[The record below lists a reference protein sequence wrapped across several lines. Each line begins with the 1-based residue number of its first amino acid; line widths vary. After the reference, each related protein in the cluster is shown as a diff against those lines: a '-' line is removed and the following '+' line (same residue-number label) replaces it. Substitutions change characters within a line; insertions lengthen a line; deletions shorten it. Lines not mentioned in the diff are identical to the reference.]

1 MMCVRESECEGAG
14 IFIYYNFCHVR
25 IPRLGGDTSGRLKYA
40 NTSLSI
46 LRTLV
51 FQSCVCAC
59 VRHVCVKINAFFHVG
74 ENKGEIAKESKG
86 ARAREMA
93 ISTVVYPQQ
102 PCKLAKSAR
111 PGVWGEA
118 PRFFFFFLFFIKF
131 LKK

>member
-25 IPRLGGDTSGRLKYA
+25 IPRLGGDPSGRLKYA

-74 ENKGEIAKESKG
+74 ES
-86 ARAREMA
+86 
-93 ISTVVYPQQ
+93 
-102 PCKLAKSAR
+102 KSAR
-111 PGVWGEA
+111 ERSRRRARAHARERTRERIERVTECV
-118 PRFFFFFLFFIKF
+118 
-131 LKK
+131 

>member
-25 IPRLGGDTSGRLKYA
+25 IPRLGGDPSGRLKYA

-74 ENKGEIAKESKG
+74 ESKGEIAKESEG
-86 ARAREMA
+86 ARARENTRTNRE
-93 ISTVVYPQQ
+93 SDRVCVRE
-102 PCKLAKSAR
+102 SAR
-111 PGVWGEA
+111 AQEQGNAVCALPSECCPGN
-118 PRFFFFFLFFIKF
+118 FNLYT
-131 LKK
+131 